1 MDKYLFY
8 YSEQAKDFLYLL
20 LTISVANRPTAE
32 EALNHDWFSE
42 IGEGIKMALDL
53 NNNSDEVIDQASEFL
68 EQMKA
73 INTANHEVINS
84 KDN

>member
-1 MDKYLFY
+1 MDKYLFN
-8 YSEQAKDFLYLL
+8 YSEQAKDFLYSL

-32 EALNHDWFSE
+32 EALNHEWFSE

-68 EQMKA
+68 E
-73 INTANHEVINS
+73 
-84 KDN
+84 

>member
-1 MDKYLFY
+1 M
-8 YSEQAKDFLYLL
+8 
-20 LTISVANRPTAE
+20 LTISVAKRPTAE
-32 EALNHDWFSE
+32 EALNHEWFGE

-53 NNNSDEVIDQASEFL
+53 NNNSDELIDQASEFL

-73 INTANHEVINS
+73 INTANHEVIYS